1 MRRAKPLTTA
11 LLATGILTASGALAL
26 YFYTRPG
33 LRQLPKARRASLD
46 GMTTIAD
53 AVAACRR
60 SGLTGWE
67 LVAYAQNLAARKF
80 TYSRR
85 NPWDTPAR
93 AFERGLG
100 YCQQQ
105 ALALKEIYDRLGI
118 HAEPVFALQCGFPS
132 SIIHGIAEPGRIS
145 AHTWLQVTMDGEP
158 RDVCPGCVANRPGI
172 THFQVLSKVRPLS
185 PWMRPFAHLGS
196 VVENARRDRQAL
208 AQACEEF
215 FYECNYLPQRRGG
228 HGVFTCFFPWATKRS
243 LACLRGEWPERLSSY
258 L

>member
-1 MRRAKPLTTA
+1 MNRANSLATG
-11 LLATGILTASGALAL
+11 LLATGILTVSSALTL

-33 LRQLPKARRASLD
+33 LRRLPKARRTSLD
-46 GMTTIAD
+46 GITTIAD
-53 AVAACRR
+53 AVAACHR

-105 ALALKEIYDRLGI
+105 ALALKQIYDQLSI
-118 HAEPVFALQCGFPS
+118 HAEPVFALQCCFPS

-145 AHTWLQVTMDGEP
+145 AHTWLQVTLDGET
-158 RDVCPGCVANRPGI
+158 RDVCPGCVTNRPGI
-172 THFQVLSKVRPLS
+172 THFQVLSRVRPLS
-185 PWMRPFAHLGS
+185 PWIRPFAHLGS
-196 VVENARRDRQAL
+196 AVENARRDRQAL
-208 AQACEEF
+208 AQAYQEI
-215 FYECNYLPQRRGG
+215 FYE
-228 HGVFTCFFPWATKRS
+228 
-243 LACLRGEWPERLSSY
+243 SSGQHRY
-258 L
+258 SNEQIKQKL